1 MLTINTEDYDAQTT
15 LRRQE
20 ERAIACS
27 GVHISPG
34 KATCRRETTVRQ
46 WLSSIQTPNELV
58 KKRISAELNVPV
70 DELFPKEDK

>member
-1 MLTINTEDYDAQTT
+1 MTLKQLYEDKKNEPSPAQ
-15 LRRQE
+15 
-20 ERAIACS
+20 AF
-27 GVHISPG
+27 ISRLA

-58 KKRISAELNVPV
+58 KKRISAELDVPV

>member
-1 MLTINTEDYDAQTT
+1 MTLKQLYEDKKNEPSPAQ
-15 LRRQE
+15 
-20 ERAIACS
+20 
-27 GVHISPG
+27 VFISRLA

-58 KKRISAELNVPV
+58 KKRISAELDVPV